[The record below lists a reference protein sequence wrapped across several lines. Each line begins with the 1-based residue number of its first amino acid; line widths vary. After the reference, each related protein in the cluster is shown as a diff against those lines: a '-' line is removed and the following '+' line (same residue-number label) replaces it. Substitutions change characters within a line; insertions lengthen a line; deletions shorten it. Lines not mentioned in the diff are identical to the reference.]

1 MATMP
6 TTDRVLR
13 RRVAISSYLGTTIEY
28 YDFLLYG
35 AAAALIFNKV
45 FFANLS
51 PLLGTIAAL
60 ATLAAG
66 YVARFAGA
74 VLFGHFGDRIGRK
87 NVMLVTMVTMGI
99 SSGLIGL
106 LPTYAMIGAAAP
118 LILLFLRL
126 LQGVAVGGEFGGAV
140 LMASEHAGNHARGR
154 AASSAAMGAP
164 SGAVLA
170 TAAMTLVTLLPEDA
184 LFAWGWRVPFVGS
197 FLLLGLGMWFRS
209 RIEESP
215 VFLAQAEQARV
226 AAAPQR
232 REVPFLALLRT
243 DGGRVF
249 NAVVVQIGA
258 FCGQGVFGVWIG
270 SYAPTIG
277 YSRSLVLLTIM
288 FGMIISVATTPL
300 CAGLSDK
307 FGRRPIVL
315 FGTLA
320 TVAGAYPLLMLINTR
335 SAPLFVIA
343 VVLYLAVIMTP
354 VTAVAPAFLS
364 ELFNTEVRFTAVS
377 ISYQLAATVGAGF
390 GPLIA
395 ASLLLMAGGGT
406 NTGLISLFLVVVGLI
421 SALTLRLLP
430 ETSRRSLLEP
440 TTTATGGSIDGR
452 VEEEAPRIGT

>member
-1 MATMP
+1 MATTP

-35 AAAALIFNKV
+35 AAAALIFNRV
-45 FFANLS
+45 FFADLS

-87 NVMLVTMVTMGI
+87 NVMLVTMITMGI

-106 LPTYAMIGAAAP
+106 LPTYAVIGAAAP
-118 LILLFLRL
+118 LILLLLRL

-140 LMASEHAGNHARGR
+140 LMASEHAGDHARGR

-170 TAAMTLVTLLPEDA
+170 TAAMTLVALLPEDA
-184 LFAWGWRVPFVGS
+184 LFDWGWRLPFVAS
-197 FLLLGLGMWFRS
+197 FVLLGLGLWFRS
-209 RIEESP
+209 RIGESP
-215 VFLAQAEQARV
+215 VFLAQAEQRRG

-243 DGGRVF
+243 EGRRVCS
-249 NAVVVQIGA
+249 AVVVQIGA

-277 YSRSLVLLTIM
+277 YPRSFVLLTIM
-288 FGMIISVATTPL
+288 SAMIIAVVTTPL
-300 CAGLSDK
+300 CAGLSDR
-307 FGRRPIVL
+307 FGRRPVVL

-320 TVAGAYPLLMLINTR
+320 TAAGAYPLLMLINTR
-335 SAPLFVIA
+335 SEPLFVIA
-343 VVLYLAVIMTP
+343 VVLYLAMIMTP
-354 VTAVAPAFLS
+354 VTAVVPAFLS
-364 ELFNTEVRFTAVS
+364 ELFDTDVRFTAVS

-421 SALTLRLLP
+421 SAFTLRLLP
-430 ETSRRSLLEP
+430 ETSRRSLIEP
-440 TTTATGGSIDGR
+440 AVAPTGGSGAGR
-452 VEEEAPRIGT
+452 VEEAPRIST